1 MRSLLKNKKSVVGLV
16 STWTLQM
23 FIQMNG
29 EGIVNT
35 SEGKPGARAPN
46 FPVEEEKKMFNGL
59 VGIGLYTIK
68 NKMFFFKNY
77 PSVISISRMR

>member
-1 MRSLLKNKKSVVGLV
+1 
-16 STWTLQM
+16 M

-46 FPVEEEKKMFNGL
+46 FPVEGDTTTVL
-59 VGIGLYTIK
+59 VLVLLIVPVLVRYGSYMYT
-68 NKMFFFKNY
+68 
-77 PSVISISRMR
+77 SISV

>member
-1 MRSLLKNKKSVVGLV
+1 MRSLFKKCISVVGLV
-16 STWTLQM
+16 LTWSLQM

-46 FPVEEEKKMFNGL
+46 FPVEEEKN
-59 VGIGLYTIK
+59 V
-68 NKMFFFKNY
+68 
-77 PSVISISRMR
+77 